1 MTEAREY
8 GVYVI
13 LSLVNNFKDYG
24 GRPRYVE
31 WARER
36 GQSLKNEDD
45 FYTNAVVK
53 QYYKNHIKVHF
64 FFYLLI
70 NPLIN

>member
-1 MTEAREY
+1 MAEARKY
-8 GVYVI
+8 GVYAI

-36 GQSLKNEDD
+36 GQSLKNEDE
-45 FYTNAVVK
+45 FYANAAVK
-53 QYYKNHIKVHF
+53 QYYKNHVKVRTF
-64 FFYLLI
+64 IYLLI
-70 NPLIN
+70 H